1 MLNKKKLFK
10 SGVINA
16 VNHMAKRHWRTIWSI
31 LSYSS
36 RQRFNIYESCK
47 ERNSTMA
54 FFSLKKCQWCLR
66 KRYCIFHSSDN
77 IVSTNNVQSTILIQM
92 IGPNKREWCSSHCC
106 CCQRHTIVHTNK
118 TSPQYETI
126 PIHITR
132 YWYVCHKKGTSFLQ
146 QAILQISRR
155 MS

>member
-1 MLNKKKLFK
+1 MSLTLSIIRQNGIGAQSDLFCLIAVDNDSIFMKAAKKEIVLWH
-10 SGVINA
+10 S
-16 VNHMAKRHWRTIWSI
+16 
-31 LSYSS
+31 
-36 RQRFNIYESCK
+36 
-47 ERNSTMA
+47 
-54 FFSLKKCQWCLR
+54 FSLKKCQWCLR

-106 CCQRHTIVHTNK
+106 CQRHTIVHTNK

-126 PIHITR
+126 PIHITQ

-155 MS
+155 MLKFLSGKLKQ